1 MIRRYLVLMF
11 CLAMT
16 CLMCERAIA
25 ASDDD
30 NVSPADRRAAVH
42 TQLAGEYLRRAQ
54 YNVAV
59 QEVKEALSTSP
70 RYAPAFGMLG
80 LIYAELRDDAQ
91 ATANFQQALNI
102 APADPDLNNNYGWY
116 LCNHGKQ
123 KDGIQYYMNAL
134 KNPLY
139 ASPDKTLV
147 NAGLC
152 AEAMGDVKSAQ
163 DFYTRVLRYRP
174 DSLEARLALAELG
187 IKTKDFVL
195 ARQNYNEAQRLSQ
208 PSAQLTWIGLRLEHG
223 LGNKDAENRLADLLK
238 RQYPDSI
245 ETTRLLSGQLD

>member
-16 CLMCERAIA
+16 CLTCQQALAVTDDEGIA
-25 ASDDD
+25 
-30 NVSPADRRAAVH
+30 PGDRRASVH
-42 TQLAGEYLRRAQ
+42 TQLAGEYLKRGQ

-70 RYAPAFGMLG
+70 RYAPAFGVLG
-80 LIYAELRDDAQ
+80 LVYAELRDDAQ
-91 ATANFQQALNI
+91 ATANFEQALNI

-116 LCNHGKQ
+116 LCNHSRQ
-123 KDGIQYYMNAL
+123 KEGIQHFMTAL

-139 ASPDKTLV
+139 ASGDKTLI
-147 NAGLC
+147 NAGKC
-152 AEAMGDVKSAQ
+152 AESMGDAKSAQ
-163 DFYTRVLRYRP
+163 DFYGRVLRYHA
-174 DSLEARLALAELG
+174 DSMEAHMALAELG
-187 IKTKDFVL
+187 IKNKDFVL
-195 ARQNYNEAQRLSQ
+195 AREHYNEAQRLSQ
-208 PSAQLTWIGLRLEHG
+208 PSAQLTWTGLRLEHG
-223 LGNKDAENRLADLLK
+223 LGNKEAENRLADVLK